1 MQSDI
6 QFGEV
11 QESRPETHRRPDQ
24 NRHFAVAAV
33 GSVEERDLPVYVD
46 LDAMRDMEWHALS
59 DTKVELGGVLLGG
72 QYMDDDTSPFVV
84 ISDNL
89 RAHHYEATKGSF
101 KFTHDTWEQITRERE
116 QFPDELQMVG
126 WYHTHPD
133 WGVFLSGMDM
143 FICDHFF
150 NRPLDVALV
159 IDPCRQDRGFFQW
172 ESNSPERVRRTGGF
186 YLIASRFRQQELDYY
201 AAYLEGQLAMATD
214 PRMRGFPQPG
224 PYPSPVVNVSE
235 GRNTWQTIA
244 VLSSLTIQCCLLVLI
259 AWKLLALSPPDTA
272 AEVGKQQRILEQ
284 SIQALSDVRSREVEV
299 DSKLAMLDDVVSR
312 LDDGQPGVVRSLAA
326 RTAEIEEMRAS
337 IRGHMALEN
346 QFESQIDKLESD
358 LAHAQANA
366 KRLDGHAQGLESTL
380 IALKA
385 RNDLQGEQISRL
397 EKALA
402 AYENPDSDDENE
414 QGSTFWTAW
423 NSALLGIAA
432 AVAVLIVGGGIATFM
447 RKRKSAPEFE
457 ESPEEMPDSANN
469 SNE

>member
-11 QESRPETHRRPDQ
+11 QESRPETQRRPDQ

-33 GSVEERDLPVYVD
+33 GSVAERDLPVYVD
-46 LDAMRDMEWHALS
+46 LDAMRDMQWHALS

-72 QYMDDDTSPFVV
+72 QYVDDDDAPFVV

-186 YLIASRFRQQELDYY
+186 YLMTSRFRQQELDYY
-201 AAYLEGQLAMATD
+201 AAYLEGQLAMAND

-224 PYPSPVVNVSE
+224 PYPSPVVNVAE
-235 GRNTWQTIA
+235 GHNTWQTIA
-244 VLSSLTIQCCLLVLI
+244 VLSSLTIQCCLLALI
-259 AWKLLALSPPDTA
+259 AWKLLAPATPDATA
-272 AEVGKQQRILEQ
+272 EIGTPEKVLEQ
-284 SIQALSDVRSREVEV
+284 SIQALSEARSREVAV
-299 DSKLAMLDDVVSR
+299 DSKVAMLDEVVGQ
-312 LDDGQPGVVRSLAA
+312 LGDGEPGIVRSLAA
-326 RTAEIEEMRAS
+326 RTAEIEEMRAG
-337 IRGHMALEN
+337 IRGQMALEKQLN
-346 QFESQIDKLESD
+346 RQINKLESD
-358 LAHAQANA
+358 LAHSQANA
-366 KRLDGHAQGLESTL
+366 KRLDEQAQGLESTL

-385 RNDLQGEQISRL
+385 SNDLQGEQLARL
-397 EKALA
+397 EKKLA
-402 AYENPDSDDENE
+402 EYENPTSDDDS
-414 QGSTFWTAW
+414 GSTFWTPW

-432 AVAVLIVGGGIATFM
+432 AATFLIVGGSVAAIM
-447 RKRKSAPEFE
+447 RRRTSAPEFE
-457 ESPEEMPDSANN
+457 ESPEETTDSANN